1 MDCKI
6 YKPIIKKKEYVF
18 ILNETTK
25 KYHRLTKREFTLEE
39 IEKFGEIKTK
49 QTIHRKSL
57 KDEKNMKKEDF
68 YNRAI
73 ADYPEELKKLMIGV
87 TFD

>member
-6 YKPIIKKKEYVF
+6 YKPIIKKKGYVF

-39 IEKFGEIKTK
+39 VEKFGDEKTK
-49 QTIHRKSL
+49 QTKRRKSL
-57 KDEKNMKKEDF
+57 KDEKIMKKEDF

-73 ADYPEELKKLMIGV
+73 ADYPEELKKLMIGI